1 MNHCDVRFEQE
12 LVPLDI
18 LMVLLCVRQSWLI
31 TRGEEETHWTRRT
44 SGRQVGLTIVRS
56 SESFSPSPPW
66 PMYITSPPLPHLHP
80 PHKYARRS
88 FRHPRNLLQSSPSF
102 SLPLLNSLHVLIPIS
117 LLSASFGFTLSYDLR
132 PLDLLQ
138 LFVDVLVFLGR
149 RVPCV

>member
-1 MNHCDVRFEQE
+1 MNHCDVRFERE

-18 LMVLLCVRQSWLI
+18 LMVLLCVRQSWLM

-44 SGRQVGLTIVRS
+44 SGRRVGLTIVRS

-66 PMYITSPPLPHLHP
+66 PMYITSPPLPHLRP
-80 PHKYARRS
+80 PHKYARRPLC
-88 FRHPRNLLQSSPSF
+88 HPRNLLQSSPSF

-117 LLSASFGFTLSYDLR
+117 LLSASFGFTPSYDLR

-138 LFVDVLVFLGR
+138 LFVDVLVFLRR